1 MIAAVL
7 QGPKNIEVR
16 QCEKP
21 VPKPHEVLIRLQSI
35 GICGSDVHLYLGD
48 RLLPEPNII
57 GHEGIGII
65 EQIGEQ
71 VTNLQ
76 VGQRVALEP
85 NVPCGDCRFCN
96 NGKAKICPNK
106 QVVGVNSAGCF
117 SEYFAFDAAY
127 CWPIPD
133 SISDDDAVCIEPL
146 AVVVH
151 ALKCTSAKPGASIAI
166 FGLGAIGLL
175 LTQLAIAKGYKVFA
189 KDLVKDKE
197 DFAVR
202 LGAKLLPSE
211 GLADFLFQNEIET
224 VYDCVG
230 ATKAT
235 NMILETAPRGSEVIL
250 VGLATE
256 PTTFVPIRIA
266 REGISILPSI
276 IYDHPED
283 FRETIRLIESK
294 TILPSNII
302 SGRYPLENFQE
313 AIELAASGK
322 ATKLIIDINQ

>member
-7 QGPKNIEVR
+7 NGPKQIEIKH
-16 QCEKP
+16 CEKP
-21 VPKPHEVLIRLQSI
+21 VPMSHEVLIRIQSI
-35 GICGSDVHLYLGD
+35 GICGSDVHLYMGD
-48 RLLPEPNII
+48 RLLPAPNVI

-65 EQIGEQ
+65 EQVGADVQ
-71 VTNLQ
+71 HLH
-76 VGQRVALEP
+76 VGQRVAIEP
-85 NVPCGDCRFCN
+85 NIPCGNCRFCN
-96 NGKAKICPNK
+96 NGKAKICPQK
-106 QVVGVNSAGCF
+106 QVVGINLAGCF
-117 SEYFAFDAAY
+117 SEYFAFDAEY

-133 SISDDDAVCIEPL
+133 SVSDDDAVCVEPL
-146 AVVVH
+146 AVAVH

-175 LTQLAIAKGYKVFA
+175 LTQLAISKGYRVFA
-189 KDLVKDKE
+189 KDLVKEKE
-197 DFAVR
+197 DFATR

-211 GLADFLFQNEIET
+211 GLADFLFQNEIEA

-235 NMILETAPRGSEVIL
+235 NLILETAPRGSEVIL

-256 PTTFVPIRIA
+256 ATQFVPIRMA

-302 SGRYPLENFQE
+302 SGRYPLKQFQE